1 MRRLHLLL
9 LGIGIGGAALAAAC
23 SDGTTVI
30 NIYGGSDGGG
40 VTSDGG
46 GVGFDDD
53 SGPQGGVGVVDGGA
67 GTGAPTGLP
76 CDIQQL
82 LEVRCIACHS
92 TSMRLLTYADLQA
105 KSGSNPANTMAKESL
120 ARMKGV
126 GAIMPPT
133 PAVAPTPAEIA
144 TFEAWVT
151 AGAPQGTACTNA
163 VDGGALPDAGPNPYN
178 TPMKCT
184 SGKTTLGQSSS
195 MRPGEACQACHQKQG
210 GPNYSIAGTVY
221 PTAHEPQDCNGVPGG
236 MNVVVTDKNNQVVTI
251 PVNNVGN
258 FGLKTSVAAPFF
270 VKVTSGNLTRPM
282 IGSLTSGDCNSC
294 HTPTG
299 ANGAPGRVMAP

>member
-23 SDGTTVI
+23 SDGATVI
-30 NIYGGSDGGG
+30 NIYGGSDGGA
-40 VTSDGG
+40 TSDGG
-46 GVGFDDD
+46 VGVNDD

-67 GTGAPTGLP
+67 GTGATTGLP

-92 TSMRLLTYADLQA
+92 ASMRLLTYADLQA
-105 KSGSNPANTMAKESL
+105 KSGSNPANNMAQESL

-126 GAIMPPT
+126 GALMPPL
-133 PAVAPTPAEIA
+133 PAVPPTPAEIA
-144 TFEAWVT
+144 TFGAWVT
-151 AGAPQGTACTNA
+151 AGTPQGTACTNA
-163 VDGGALPDAGPNPYN
+163 VDAGPPGPNPYN
-178 TPMKCT
+178 TPMQCT
-184 SGKTTLGQSSS
+184 SGKTTLGQSAS

-210 GPNYSIAGTVY
+210 GPSYSVAGTVY

-236 MNVVVTDKNNQVVTI
+236 MNVVVTDKNNKIVTI
-251 PVNNVGN
+251 PVNGVGN
-258 FGLKTSVAAPFF
+258 FGSNAVVTAPFF
-270 VKVTSGNLTRPM
+270 VKVTSSKGTRPM